1 MEYKRLTDLQNTY
14 PQTDKYISDQFL
26 TLSRASGLLQYE
38 SNQAQEKA
46 QISLFGKYADKNVLR
61 FTTKTLKNLI
71 PVEGT
76 NFRFILAIFKDY
88 NDTNP
93 VYFTSQTYYNDL
105 NAALIDGNPYF
116 LQASFDS
123 ANIVS
128 FVYEDVVNIVKNA
141 IPLEQK
147 SRVDFRTNIFVASN
161 GNINLYNLVKYIDW
175 LVDKPSPLDDVNGG
189 VLHPETIA
197 GWNVFNGDWATGEVL
212 TTVSASYG
220 IGKEFVIIEDETAE
234 NAAKEELAK
243 QQKEQRRIES
253 TIRLLEDEM
262 KNQKNYYYPLAAGAY
277 ARVDTQ
283 IRTIFGT
290 DTGKTR
296 KGVTKEEI
304 EDEFKFSKKY
314 QTDLGPLKSRQTRKA
329 AITEL
334 ILKDVNIFK
343 KDLDTKKQEVAKIVA
358 NINEI
363 KNTIKDAKAKAEE
376 ALNSLSGKIPNIP
389 KIPKL
394 PEIPKIPKLP
404 KTSDLLA
411 LLPLPALPAL
421 PKLPSLPKFGKPKL
435 PKVPKIKLKKPKEPK
450 KVKKNKG
457 KGLKGALA
465 GLQDAAGKVQGS
477 IAAATAAAAGATA
490 AVAGAAAAAK
500 SAVANAQSA
509 VENAKAAAQG
519 AVDSAKGAVQG
530 AVDSAKGAVANA
542 QSSVQGAI
550 DSTKNAVSNI
560 EKSVKD
566 EFGKTNN
573 K

>member
-14 PQTDKYISDQFL
+14 PQTGNYISDQFL
-26 TLSRASGLLQYE
+26 SLSRASGLLQYE

-46 QISLFGKYADKNVLR
+46 KINLFGRYADKNVLP
-61 FTTKTLKNLI
+61 FTTKTLKNLKY
-71 PVEGT
+71 VDGT

-93 VYFTSQTYYNDL
+93 VYYTSQTYYNDL

-128 FVYEDVVNIVKNA
+128 FVYEDALNIVKNV

-147 SRVDFRTNIFVASN
+147 SRIEFRTNIFVSN
-161 GNINLYNLVKYIDW
+161 GSSDINYDNLVRFIDW

-220 IGKEFVIIEDETAE
+220 IGKEFVVIESETDDDVE
-234 NAAKEELAK
+234 NEELAK
-243 QQKEQRRIES
+243 RQKEQRRIES
-253 TIRLLEDEM
+253 IIRLLEGEI
-262 KNQKNYYYPLAAGAY
+262 NEQKHYRYPLVGGAF
-277 ARVDTQ
+277 AQVDTK
-283 IRTIFGT
+283 IVSFLGNRTN
-290 DTGKTR
+290 KT
-296 KGVTKEEI
+296 KKNLTKEEI
-304 EDEFKFSKKY
+304 EDEFNFSKKY
-314 QTDLGPLKSRQTRKA
+314 ETNLGPFKSRDKRKA
-329 AITEL
+329 GITEL
-334 ILKDVNIFK
+334 ILKDVNVFK
-343 KDLDTKKQEVAKIVA
+343 KDLDTKKQEVAKLVA
-358 NINEI
+358 NINQA
-363 KNTIKDAKAKAEE
+363 KSAIKDAKAKAEE
-376 ALNSLSGKIPNIP
+376 ALKSLNGKIPNIP

-404 KTSDLLA
+404 ATSDLLA

-435 PKVPKIKLKKPKEPK
+435 PKVPKLKLKKPKEPK

-465 GLQDAAGKVQGS
+465 GLQDAANKVQGS

-500 SAVANAQSA
+500 SAVSNAQNAVANAQSA
-509 VENAKAAAQG
+509 VKG
-519 AVDSAKGAVQG
+519 AVDSAK
-530 AVDSAKGAVANA
+530 SAVANA

-550 DSTKNAVSNI
+550 DSTKSAVSNI
-560 EKSVKD
+560 EKAAKD
-566 EFGKTNN
+566 ELGKMNN

>member
-26 TLSRASGLLQYE
+26 SLSRASGLLQYE

-243 QQKEQRRIES
+243 KQKEQRRIEF
-253 TIRLLEDEM
+253 TIRLLEDEI
-262 KNQKNYYYPLAAGAY
+262 KNQKSYYYPLAAGAY
-277 ARVDTQ
+277 AWVSTQ
-283 IRTIFGT
+283 IRTFLGT
-290 DTGKTR
+290 DTGKT
-296 KGVTKEEI
+296 KKSITKEEI
-304 EDEFKFSKKY
+304 EDEFKFTKKY
-314 QTDLGPLKSRQTRKA
+314 QTDLGPLKKREKRKA

-358 NINEI
+358 NINEA
-363 KNTIKDAKAKAEE
+363 KNAIKDAKAKAEE
-376 ALNSLSGKIPNIP
+376 ALNSLNGKIPSIP

-457 KGLKGALA
+457 KGLKGAFA

>member
-197 GWNVFNGDWATGEVL
+197 GWNVFDGDWATGEVL